1 MSSLNIKL
9 LKLFKLVFLTSLLL
23 SMSSA
28 QLEASGSSFV
38 SYQKFK
44 KARVLQRD
52 TAKVIVQ
59 IVEDIEKSN
68 FEQAR
73 STAEYLL
80 SKNLRSY
87 DRSIVL
93 NYLGYLAFMEED
105 HESAMNYFDAIMN
118 ERDVTLPVRNASFKT
133 LIALELVFENIEGA
147 EYRVEKELGIQGP
160 TKELCTVIKELNKS
174 SSNVFFQS
182 PCS

>member
-1 MSSLNIKL
+1 LKL
-9 LKLFKLVFLTSLLL
+9 L
-23 SMSSA
+23 A
-28 QLEASGSSFV
+28 HPSFHT
-38 SYQKFK
+38 KNLK

-52 TAKVIVQ
+52 TAKVVTQ
-59 IVEDIEKSN
+59 IVEDIEKGN

-93 NYLGYLAFMEED
+93 NYLGYLAFIEED
-105 HESAMNYFDAIMN
+105 YESAKNYYDAIMN

-133 LIALELVFENIEGA
+133 LILLELDFFENIEGA
-147 EYRVEKELGIQGP
+147 EYQVEKELSIQGP
-160 TKELCTVIKELNKS
+160 TKELCTVIRELNRIDPDI
-174 SSNVFFQS
+174 FFQS